1 MSSHRKNAGDILE
14 FRKVAYR
21 WHDKDRTL
29 FGDLSFSLPRGK
41 ACALLGPNGAGKTT
55 IMDLSLGWLHPTGG
69 SILLD
74 GRDLRH
80 WSTRRQGRFMALV
93 PQDETIHFDYS
104 VTEYV
109 LLGRAPYLPPLGSP
123 GKGDL
128 LMAERVLSECGIDFL
143 AERAV
148 SRLSGGE
155 RQLVLLARALVQEP
169 ELLLLD
175 EPASHLDLHNRE
187 RLLAILEKLKE
198 KRITMLFSSH
208 DPELVLRLSDH
219 VILLKEG
226 RIPGSGPAEKV
237 LTAPILSELYN
248 VPVKKALVD
257 GRPVLLWGAPAA
269 SAPRREAE
277 K

>member
-1 MSSHRKNAGDILE
+1 MSSKSPSDKGEILE

-21 WHDKDRTL
+21 WHEKGRDL
-29 FGDLSFSLPRGK
+29 FGNLNFTLPRGK

-55 IMDLSLGWLHPTGG
+55 VMDLSLGWLHPTGG

-80 WSTRRQGRFMALV
+80 WSSRRQGRFMALV

-123 GKGDL
+123 GSKDFL
-128 LMAERVLSECGIDFL
+128 LAEKVLAECGIDSL
-143 AERAV
+143 AERTV

-169 ELLLLD
+169 TLLLLD

-187 RLLAILEKLKE
+187 RLLTILEKLKE
-198 KRITMLFSSH
+198 KKITMLFSSH

-226 RIPGSGPAEKV
+226 QIPGSGPAEKV
-237 LTAPILSELYN
+237 LTAPILSDLYN
-248 VPVKKALVD
+248 VPVRSAVVE
-257 GRPVLLWGAPAA
+257 GRTVLLWGSP
-269 SAPRREAE
+269 SSSSPQPGS
-277 K
+277 

>member
-1 MSSHRKNAGDILE
+1 MSMTSRVGDKGILE

-21 WHDKDRTL
+21 WHEKDRKL
-29 FGDLSFSLPRGK
+29 FGDLSFTLPRGK

-80 WSTRRQGRFMALV
+80 WPTRRQGRFMALV
-93 PQDETIHFDYS
+93 PQDEAIHFDYT

-123 GKGDL
+123 GKSDL
-128 LMAERVLSECGIDFL
+128 LKAEEVLTECGIDSL
-143 AERAV
+143 AERTV

-187 RLLAILEKLKE
+187 RLLAILEKLK
-198 KRITMLFSSH
+198 KKKITMLFSSH

-219 VILLKEG
+219 VILLKKG
-226 RIPGSGPAEKV
+226 RIQGSGPADEV
-237 LTAPILSELYN
+237 LTGPTLSDLYD
-248 VPVKKALVD
+248 VPVKRAQVD
-257 GRPVLLWGAPAA
+257 GRTVLLWGEPAPL
-269 SAPRREAE
+269 SESGTQS
-277 K
+277 